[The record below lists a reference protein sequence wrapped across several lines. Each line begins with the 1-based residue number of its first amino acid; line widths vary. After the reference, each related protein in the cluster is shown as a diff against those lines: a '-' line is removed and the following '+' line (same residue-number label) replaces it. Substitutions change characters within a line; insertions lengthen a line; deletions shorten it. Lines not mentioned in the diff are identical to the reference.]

1 MKTETD
7 EERFKRLDSMRSGAK
22 VVNYSALYG
31 VGAKKLAREAGLKVH
46 EAEALLEAFWR
57 LNWSIQKVAK
67 DSYVKTLKDGS
78 CWIKNPVSGFYYSL
92 RNEKDK
98 WSTLNQGTG
107 VYIFDSWVMRMRRKG
122 IHPQCQYH
130 DEVLLSVPEGT
141 EQEVEEALREAM
153 KEVNDTLK
161 LNVEVGVSVD
171 LGSNYADCH

>member
-7 EERFKRLDSMRSGAK
+7 EERFKRLDAMRGPAK
-22 VVNYSALYG
+22 TVNYSSLYG

-46 EAEALLEAFWR
+46 EAEALLEAFWS

-78 CWIKNPVSGFYYSL
+78 MWIKNPVSGFYYNL
-92 RNEKDK
+92 RNDRDR

-122 IHPQCQYH
+122 IHPQLQYH
-130 DEVLLSVPEGT
+130 DEVLLSIPKGKE
-141 EQEVEEALREAM
+141 EEVEELLKEAM

-161 LNVEVGVSVD
+161 LNVEIGVDVQFG
-171 LGSNYADCH
+171 GSYGDVH